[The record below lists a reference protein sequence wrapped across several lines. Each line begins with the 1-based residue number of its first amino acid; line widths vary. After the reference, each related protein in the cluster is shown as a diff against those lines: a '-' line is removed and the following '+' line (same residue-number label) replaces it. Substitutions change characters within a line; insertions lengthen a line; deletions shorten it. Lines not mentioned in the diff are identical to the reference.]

1 MIAEVLLVLIAI
13 VACWL
18 LHLAA
23 AELDDDMAARA
34 FEERHELRK
43 DTHS

>member
-13 VACWL
+13 VLLWL
-18 LHLAA
+18 LPLAA
-23 AELDDDMAARA
+23 AELTEDMAARA
-34 FEERHELRK
+34 AEQRHELRK